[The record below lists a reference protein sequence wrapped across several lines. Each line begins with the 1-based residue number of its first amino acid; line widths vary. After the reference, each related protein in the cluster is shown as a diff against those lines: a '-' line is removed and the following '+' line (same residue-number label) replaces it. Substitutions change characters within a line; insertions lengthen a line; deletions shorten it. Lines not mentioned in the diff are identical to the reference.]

1 MACLRL
7 TISTFLCSF
16 LLSIPA
22 FAEWEKVGEKAGV
35 VIYQKDI
42 ENSSLVAFRGEGTVN
57 APLLRVASVMF
68 DSVRAKEWIPNLGS
82 TLILKWYSPTEF
94 LEYDHVKTPFI
105 LKDRDFISKVKMD
118 YDKINK
124 KISFV
129 YENAD
134 ASEAPEDLRSTNY
147 VRGYLNGTLF
157 HLTSTDNDT
166 KTFVEGEVYGDPK
179 GSVPKWIVN
188 MFQKDWPVATFVNL
202 RKQVAK
208 PDITNHP
215 KMLELMGIQE

>member
-1 MACLRL
+1 MAYFRIL
-7 TISTFLCSF
+7 ISISLCS
-16 LLSIPA
+16 LLVSSAA
-22 FAEWEKVGEKAGV
+22 FAQWEKVGEKAGV
-35 VIYQKDI
+35 VIYEKNI

-68 DSVRAKEWIPNLGS
+68 DSVRAKEWVPNLGE

-118 YDKINK
+118 YDKMK
-124 KISFV
+124 KQISFV

-134 ASEAPEDLRSTNY
+134 PSQAPEDLRSTNY

-157 HLTSTDNDT
+157 HLTSTNNDT

-208 PDITNHP
+208 PDIANHP